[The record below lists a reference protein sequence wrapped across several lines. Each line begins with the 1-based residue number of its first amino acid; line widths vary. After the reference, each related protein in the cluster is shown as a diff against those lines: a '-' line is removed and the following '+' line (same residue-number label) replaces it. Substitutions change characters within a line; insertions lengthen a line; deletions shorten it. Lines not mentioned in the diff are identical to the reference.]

1 VLVGAS
7 LQWAPVFSGRESLVG
22 ARLQW
27 MPVFSGSQAS
37 VGASLQW
44 EPVFSGSQSS
54 VGASLQWEPVLVGAC
69 ASECQF
75 PGGCQ
80 SSVRASEQFSFN
92 RREIVREEE
101 RLTEEC
107 LGTN

>member
-1 VLVGAS
+1 
-7 LQWAPVFSGRESLVG
+7 
-22 ARLQW
+22 
-27 MPVFSGSQAS
+27 MPVFSACEFS

-54 VGASLQWEPVLVGAC
+54 VGASLQWEPVFSGSQSSVGASLQGEPVLVGAC
-69 ASECQF
+69 VSECQF
-75 PGGCQ
+75 SGGCQ

-101 RLTEEC
+101 RLTEED